1 MQLFITNY
9 VENGYCIEKLA
20 NILKSEVDKSIGGGG
35 GQRKVCGGS

>member
-1 MQLFITNY
+1 MFITIY

-20 NILKSEVDKSIGGGG
+20 NILKSEVDSSDGGGG